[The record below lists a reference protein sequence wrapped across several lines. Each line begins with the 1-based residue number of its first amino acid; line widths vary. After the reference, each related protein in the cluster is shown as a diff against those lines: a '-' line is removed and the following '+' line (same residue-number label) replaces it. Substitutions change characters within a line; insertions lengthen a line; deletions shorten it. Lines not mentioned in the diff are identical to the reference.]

1 MKCICDHLFWNSA
14 ANSHTFAAGRQ
25 RRRLLLQRKI
35 GGFTDVRNPPVRE
48 FCKWLLLAVLVFS
61 TLDAAL
67 FALFAIGMERLGL
80 RCLNS
85 FFEYY
90 LPEFFPGK
98 LTVYVAAFAG
108 LAALVGWILLVRGN
122 HTGTA
127 VIFAAS
133 ILPALK
139 SFLIFVTSVLALF
152 SAADFGAQALA
163 FAKDLVT
170 FVTAGLPIG
179 LMLFWKGR
187 GY

>member
-1 MKCICDHLFWNSA
+1 MYEFP
-14 ANSHTFAAGRQ
+14 RQ
-25 RRRLLLQRKI
+25 R
-35 GGFTDVRNPPVRE
+35 

-61 TLDAAL
+61 TLDAVL
-67 FALFAIGMERLGL
+67 FALFDIGMERLGL

-98 LTVYVAAFAG
+98 QTVYLAALAG

-133 ILPALK
+133 ILPFLK
-139 SFLIFVTSVLALF
+139 SILFLLTSILNLF
-152 SAADFGAQALA
+152 GAADFGASALA
-163 FAKDLVT
+163 FAKYFLT
-170 FVTAGLPIG
+170 FVTVGLPIA
-179 LMLFWKGR
+179 LMRFWKGR

>member
-1 MKCICDHLFWNSA
+1 MYEFP
-14 ANSHTFAAGRQ
+14 RQ
-25 RRRLLLQRKI
+25 R
-35 GGFTDVRNPPVRE
+35 

-67 FALFAIGMERLGL
+67 FALFDIGMERLGL

-122 HTGTA
+122 HTGDLCRLDP
-127 VIFAAS
+127 S
-133 ILPALK
+133 
-139 SFLIFVTSVLALF
+139 
-152 SAADFGAQALA
+152 GAQKLSDLRDQRAGA
-163 FAKDLVT
+163 FQRGG
-170 FVTAGLPIG
+170 FRRAGAGIR
-179 LMLFWKGR
+179 KGFR
-187 GY
+187 DIRHSRAAHRIDAFLEGPRLLKIRR

>member
-1 MKCICDHLFWNSA
+1 MYE
-14 ANSHTFAAGRQ
+14 TTRQ
-25 RRRLLLQRKI
+25 R
-35 GGFTDVRNPPVRE
+35 V
-48 FCKWLLLAVLVFS
+48 CKWLLLAVLVFS

-67 FALFAIGMERLGL
+67 FALFDIGMERLGL

-85 FFEYY
+85 FFEIYM
-90 LPEFFPGK
+90 PELFPGK
-98 LTVYVAAFAG
+98 LTVYVAASAG
-108 LAALVGWILLVRGN
+108 LAALVGWILLLCGKHV
-122 HTGTA
+122 GTT

-133 ILPALK
+133 VLPFFKSILV
-139 SFLIFVTSVLALF
+139 FLTSIFALF

-163 FAKDLVT
+163 FVKDFLS

>member
-1 MKCICDHLFWNSA
+1 MYE
-14 ANSHTFAAGRQ
+14 TTRQ
-25 RRRLLLQRKI
+25 RI
-35 GGFTDVRNPPVRE
+35 
-48 FCKWLLLAVLVFS
+48 CKWLLLAVLVFS

-67 FALFAIGMERLGL
+67 FALFDIGMERLGL

-90 LPEFFPGK
+90 LPEFFP
-98 LTVYVAAFAG
+98 
-108 LAALVGWILLVRGN
+108 GN

-139 SFLIFVTSVLALF
+139 SFLIFVTSILALF

-163 FAKDLVT
+163 FAKDFVT
-170 FVTAGLPIG
+170 FVTAGLPIV
-179 LMLFWKGR
+179 LMRFWKGR